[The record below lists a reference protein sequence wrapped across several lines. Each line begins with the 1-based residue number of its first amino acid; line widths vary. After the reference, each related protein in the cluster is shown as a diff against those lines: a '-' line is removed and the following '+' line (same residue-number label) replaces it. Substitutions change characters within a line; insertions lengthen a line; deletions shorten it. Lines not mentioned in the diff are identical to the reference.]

1 MNKRNYNV
9 LFHTHTVSGITI
21 SVILYIIFF
30 AGAFALFKDEITAWE
45 KGSSLQLEQAKNL
58 DIDRL
63 IKSIEDNDHE
73 LYGRDIRIRYPDPKQ
88 EITVSL
94 LASQD
99 TSVVEEARQFDFF
112 NIHALD
118 YTKSEY
124 YDFYSFGELIYRLH
138 FFNQIPVVG
147 IYIAGFTAM
156 FLLFAII
163 TGILIHWKKIVTNFY
178 QFRPTK
184 KWKTI
189 WTDAHTALGVIGL
202 PFQIVYAI
210 TSAFLCLSIFVLLPA
225 NFFVDGDRDR
235 LINEILPANKTYE
248 LSERSTEKMPPLNDY
263 LFKALNEWEDFIPA
277 MIWVRNYGA
286 SNMKLQIEGSLHS
299 SKSFVSTG
307 RIIYDVYSGEE
318 IEKINPHAPN
328 FTENFYSLTQRLHY
342 ANFGGLLLKIVYFL
356 MALVTCFVIISGVL
370 IWLEARDK
378 KNISDKQRRFNKNV
392 GYYYVS
398 ICMTMFPVTALTLF
412 ISKCLGQG
420 ELRKTILYAVFFG
433 CWSIMSTYFIRKKD
447 NYLTNRATL
456 LLGGCISLLIPV
468 VNGVITRNWF
478 WNNLLSKQ
486 YELLVVDMIWICLG
500 IIALATCSSMKQR
513 ADATPLK
520 IA

>member
-45 KGSSLQLEQAKNL
+45 KGSSLQLEQAKNIDL
-58 DIDRL
+58 DRL
-63 IKSIEDNDHE
+63 IKTLKDEDHE

-88 EITVSL
+88 ELTVSL

-99 TSVVEEARQFDFF
+99 TCVSQEAQELAFF

-138 FFNQIPVVG
+138 FFNQIPIVG
-147 IYIAGFTAM
+147 IYIAGFTAL

-202 PFQIVYAI
+202 PFQILYAI

-225 NFFVDGDRDR
+225 NFFMDGDQER
-235 LINEILPANKTYE
+235 LINEILPANKSYKLAE
-248 LSERSTEKMPPLNDY
+248 ASSEPVPAINPLLY
-263 LFKALNEWEDFIPA
+263 KALNEWDDFIPT
-277 MIWVRNYGA
+277 MIWIRNFG
-286 SNMKLQIEGSLHS
+286 SENMKLQIDGSLHS

-307 RIIYDVYSGEE
+307 RVIYDVFSGEE
-318 IEKINPHAPN
+318 VSKVNPNNPN
-328 FTENFYSLTQRLHY
+328 YTENFYSLTQRLHY
-342 ANFGGLLLKIVYFL
+342 ANFGGLLIKLIYFL

-378 KNISDKQRRFNKNV
+378 KNISEQQRRFNKNV
-392 GYYYVS
+392 GYSYLS
-398 ICMTMFPVTALTLF
+398 ICMSMFPATAFTLLV
-412 ISKCLGQG
+412 SKCIGIG
-420 ELRKTILYAVFFG
+420 DLRKTILYGVFFG
-433 CWSIMSTYFIRKKD
+433 CWILLSIFFIRKKD
-447 NYLTNRATL
+447 NALTNRANL
-456 LLGGCISLLIPV
+456 ILGAIISLLIPV
-468 VNGVITRNWF
+468 ANGLLSKNWF
-478 WNNLLSKQ
+478 WNNILQKQ
-486 YELLVVDMIWICLG
+486 YEIFVVDLIWISLG
-500 IIALATCSSMKQR
+500 TIAFIVY
-513 ADATPLK
+513 LK
-520 IA
+520 LRITKSEKLT